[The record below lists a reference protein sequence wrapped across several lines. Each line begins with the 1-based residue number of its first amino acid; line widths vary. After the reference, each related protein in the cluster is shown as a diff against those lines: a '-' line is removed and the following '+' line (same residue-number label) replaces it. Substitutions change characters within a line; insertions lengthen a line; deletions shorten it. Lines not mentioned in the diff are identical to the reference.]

1 MELRKKENNQED
13 IFLSEV
19 EIKKLDNILANYE
32 NHIIALTKAICELK
46 RDLEDVKQR
55 FEETAQN

>member
-32 NHIIALTKAICELK
+32 NHIIALTKGNL
-46 RDLEDVKQR
+46 
-55 FEETAQN
+55 